1 MITPISKPI
10 RRTLTIDGTTYVVTL
25 DTDYLKLIKKGHRH
39 GRALRW
45 SDLLK
50 DGVPSTDTRNLA
62 ESADADSEDA
72 ENTES
77 A

>member
-1 MITPISKPI
+1 MITAISKPI

-25 DTDYLKLIKKGHRH
+25 DTEHLKLIKKGHRH

-45 SDLLK
+45 TDLLK
-50 DGVPSTDTRNLA
+50 DGIPSTDTRNLA
-62 ESADADSEDA
+62 ESPDSESEDA
-72 ENTES
+72 ESTES

>member
-25 DTDYLKLIKKGHRH
+25 DTDFLKLVKKGHRH

-45 SDLLK
+45 PDLLK
-50 DGVPSTDTRNLA
+50 AEGIPSVDTRTLP
-62 ESADADSEDA
+62 EPSADAADELES
-72 ENTES
+72 ES